1 MPIVIVWEVLVEQ
14 LVLNAPGRAEWTEVP
29 APSLA
34 GGADALVRPIAVA
47 TCDLD
52 TAINS
57 GAFPLPLPYALGH
70 EFVAEV
76 VDVGPDVTSVRA
88 GDPVA
93 VPFQINCGYCATCRR
108 GLTQSCTTVPRG
120 SAYGL
125 GVIGRGDWG
134 GAVADL
140 VRVPFADAM
149 LLPLP
154 SGVDPATV
162 ASLDN
167 LPDGWRT
174 VAPYLTEDDKR
185 VLVVGGISI
194 GLYAVAV
201 ARALGAEV
209 TYVDGHPRRAEVAA
223 KLGATVH
230 DPAEGKVGRFPV
242 TVSTSG
248 TREGLLLAL
257 GATEPGGVCTDTGV
271 FIGDVGLP
279 LGQMYTTG
287 VRFVT
292 GRVAARHELP
302 AVLELVASGRLD
314 PSLVTAT
321 TAPWSD
327 APAAWSGHRDKLVL
341 IR

>member
-1 MPIVIVWEVLVEQ
+1 
-14 LVLNAPGRAEWTEVP
+14 
-29 APSLA
+29 
-34 GGADALVRPIAVA
+34 VR
-47 TCDLD
+47 T
-52 TAINS
+52 
-57 GAFPLPLPYALGH
+57 
-70 EFVAEV
+70 
-76 VDVGPDVTSVRA
+76 
-88 GDPVA
+88 GDRVA
-93 VPFQINCGYCATCRR
+93 VPFQINCGDCVFCKR

-140 VRVPFADAM
+140 VRVPYADAM

-154 SGVDPATV
+154 SGVDPAAV

-209 TYVDGHPRRAEVAA
+209 TYVDGHPRRTEVAA
-223 KLGATVH
+223 KLGATVL

-248 TREGLLLAL
+248 RPEGLLLAL

-271 FIGDVGLP
+271 FIGDVALP

-302 AVLELVASGRLD
+302 EVLELVASGRLD
-314 PSLVTAT
+314 PSVVTAT
-321 TAPWSD
+321 TAAWSN